1 MTAMLGDP
9 THSGPARRPAAL
21 TAARPIREIYAE
33 RQAAARPVVSV
44 EFFPPRTPEGERALF
59 DRTLPALMD
68 IRPDFCSVT
77 YGAGGSTRDKTLE
90 VAARVQREFAL
101 TAMAHLTCISTSRE
115 EVHGFLVEAEARGIQ
130 NILALRGD
138 PPRGL
143 PDFDPP
149 ANGFTYSYQLIDFI
163 RQRGGFSIGT
173 AGFPEGHVAC
183 REGRHADWQRLK
195 LKIDHGADFVLTQLF
210 FDNADYFAFAEY
222 VTGTL
227 GLRVPLTPGILPMLN
242 GEQVKRFTALC
253 GARLPDPLAIRL
265 SELGDDHEAVARFG
279 IDYATRQS
287 EALLAGGAPGLHIY
301 TLNRPEA
308 TVEIVRRLG
317 LR

>member
-1 MTAMLGDP
+1 MLGDP
-9 THSGPARRPAAL
+9 SHSNLPARPAAVS
-21 TAARPIREIYAE
+21 AARPIRQIYAE
-33 RQAAARPVVSV
+33 RRTAGRPVVSV
-44 EFFPPRTPEGERALF
+44 EFFPPRTPDGERALF

-90 VAARVQREFAL
+90 VAARVQREFGL
-101 TAMAHLTCISTSRE
+101 TAMAHLTCIGTSRE

-138 PPRGL
+138 PPRGV

-173 AGFPEGHVAC
+173 AGFPEGHIAC
-183 REGRHADWQRLK
+183 REGKHADWQRLK
-195 LKIDHGADFVLTQLF
+195 LKVNHGADFVLTQLF

-222 VTGTL
+222 VSRTL
-227 GLRVPLTPGILPMLN
+227 ELGVPLTPGILPMLN

-253 GARLPDPLAIRL
+253 GARLPDPLATRL

-308 TVEIVRRLG
+308 TIEIVRRLG